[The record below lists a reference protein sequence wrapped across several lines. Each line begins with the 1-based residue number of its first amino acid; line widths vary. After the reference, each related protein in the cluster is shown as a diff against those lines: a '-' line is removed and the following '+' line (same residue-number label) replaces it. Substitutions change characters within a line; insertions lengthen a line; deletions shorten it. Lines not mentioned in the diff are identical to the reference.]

1 MSPGSASFCTCPD
14 LALQRRDGAFP
25 EVTSNTSSYTY
36 DSVSSHLVWSTDAVS
51 ADSPSGSIEFTI
63 DLPEEDT
70 SLLYPIHVAFVSAQ
84 SLVGVA
90 VDRAVVD
97 GGDEAEFSQ
106 SVVCSVDE
114 FTVV

>member
-1 MSPGSASFCTCPD
+1 VSRRPRPPYLSNAPAS
-14 LALQRRDGAFP
+14 DGAFP

-36 DSVSSHLVWSTDAVS
+36 DSITSHLVWSTDSVS
-51 ADSPSGSIEFTI
+51 PDSPSGSIEFTI

-84 SLVGVA
+84 SLAGVA

-97 GGDEAEFSQ
+97 GGEEAGFSQ